1 MTRPNRPYQI
11 CVRCVMD
18 TSDPEIQFD
27 EAGVCSWC
35 RRFDAEIAPQWFP
48 NAEGERRFAAIVEGI
63 RRETTSKEYDCIVG
77 LSGGIDSTY
86 AAYVMRKRW
95 NLRLLAVH
103 VDAGWNSELAVKNI
117 ENTVTR
123 LDIDLHTEVI
133 DWEEVRDLQL
143 AFLKS
148 GVPNQDIPQDH
159 VFFAALYRFAVK
171 KGVRHVLSGG
181 NIATESVLPPAWGYT
196 AMDLRHI
203 KAIHR
208 RFGQGRLRTYPTCS
222 FFDYYVRYPFL
233 HHMRVVRPLNFMPY
247 EKERALEVLEHE
259 LKYRYYGTKH
269 GESRFTKFFQNYWL
283 PTRFGFDK
291 RRAHLASTVLSGQ
304 ANRSEALNELSRP
317 VCDANAI
324 RQDRAFVA
332 KKLGITDRELEDL
345 LRMPL
350 REHANYP
357 SNLALYR
364 LKDRARPFLER
375 FGLGVARK

>member
-1 MTRPNRPYQI
+1 MTPSKRPYQI

-18 TSDPEIQFD
+18 TSDPDIQFD

-48 NAEGERRFAAIVEGI
+48 NADGARRFAAIADGI
-63 RRETTSKEYDCIVG
+63 RRETAGQEYDCIVG
-77 LSGGIDSTY
+77 LSGGIDSSY
-86 AAYVMRKRW
+86 AAWVMRRKW

-117 ENTVTR
+117 ENIVKR

-133 DWEEVRDLQL
+133 DWEEMRDLQL
-143 AFLKS
+143 AFLRS

-159 VFFAALYRFAVK
+159 VFFAALYRFAVRN
-171 KGVRHVLSGG
+171 GLRHVLSGG
-181 NIATESVLPPAWGYT
+181 NIATESVLPPAWGHA
-196 AMDLRHI
+196 AMDLRHL

-208 RFGQGRLRTYPTCS
+208 RFGSGRLRTYPTCS

-233 HHMRVVRPLNFMPY
+233 HRMRVVRPLNFMSY
-247 EKERALEVLEHE
+247 DKNHALEVLEQE
-259 LKYRYYGTKH
+259 LDYRYYGTKH

-291 RRAHLASTVLSGQ
+291 RRAHLASLILSGQ
-304 ANRSEALNELSRP
+304 AARGEALLELATPAYPEAQLRE
-317 VCDANAI
+317 DK
-324 RQDRAFVA
+324 AFVA
-332 KKLGITDRELEDL
+332 KKLGITDDEMEGL

-350 REHANYP
+350 RIHKNYP
-357 SNLALYR
+357 SNLALYGV
-364 LKDRARPFLER
+364 KDRARPFLNR
-375 FGLGVARK
+375 FGLGAARK